1 MRYSKSGEGDFF
13 NHYKTHLL
21 EQFKIQLL
29 CSGPRQFPNMDINDV
44 KQLTLSLTYNFKIHF
59 LGLERNNIRSPGLQS
74 SRLCHNLA
82 TIKHLEILRN

>member
-29 CSGPRQFPNMDINDV
+29 CSGPRQFLNMDIDNV
-44 KQLTLSLTYNFKIHF
+44 KRFT
-59 LGLERNNIRSPGLQS
+59 LGL
-74 SRLCHNLA
+74 NL
-82 TIKHLEILRN
+82 ILEVIHQDLKGTKFGHQVFNSQDCVII